1 MGKGEKFIPEWRTFV
16 DSHTRVEIRQLTNY
30 KAHSHHLYFTNSGW
44 YDSGHKLVFGSDRCN
59 RTNLFSLDLAG
70 GEITQ
75 LTDLEP
81 ANADFLFT
89 SINPCRSEAYFWHE
103 RTLVALDLVTLD
115 ERRLYRL
122 PDGYAFN
129 MTSVTADG
137 KYVCTGIYEDL
148 SERFKVDLLHGYV
161 GFAEYWEAMPHSQI
175 LRISTENG
183 TTEVVF
189 EENYWIGHANASPTL
204 PSIATYCHEG
214 PWQKVDQRIWGVNL
228 DSGEVWKIRPPLHGE
243 AVGHEYWLA
252 DGEQIGYH
260 GHYKSGD
267 IQEFERATPKPTSY
281 HGQHKSGEPF
291 YGSIRYDNT
300 GQVEAAF
307 PSDSTHFQSNDL
319 NLIVGDGS
327 REKPQ
332 LLLWRFRN
340 GRFEAPRV
348 VLTHRGTFQVQQLHV
363 HPRFSPDGRQI
374 LFTSDLTGYGQLYLV
389 DTPDFDSLPE
399 T

>member
-1 MGKGEKFIPEWRTFV
+1 MAKGTQFKPEWHVFSDPQT
-16 DSHTRVEIRQLTNY
+16 HVEIKQLTGY

-59 RTNLFSLDLAG
+59 QTNLFSLDLTSG
-70 GEITQ
+70 DITQ
-75 LTDLEP
+75 LTDLDP

-89 SINPCRSEAYFWHE
+89 SLNPCHPEAYFWHE
-103 RTLVALDLVTLD
+103 RALVALDLITLE
-115 ERRLYRL
+115 ERRLYQL

-137 KYVCTGIYEDL
+137 RYVCTGIYEDL
-148 SERFKVDLLHGYV
+148 SARFKVDLLHGYV

-175 LRISTENG
+175 LKISTEHG
-183 TTEVVF
+183 GAEVVF

-214 PWQKVDQRIWGVNL
+214 PWHKIDHRIWGVNL
-228 DSGEVWKIRPPLHGE
+228 DSGEVWKIRTPLDGE
-243 AVGHEYWLA
+243 PVGHEYWLA

-260 GHYKSGD
+260 GHYKSG
-267 IQEFERATPKPTSY
+267 
-281 HGQHKSGEPF
+281 EPF
-291 YGSIRYDNT
+291 YGSIRYENT
-300 GQVEAAF
+300 GRVEAAF

-319 NLIVGDGS
+319 SLIVGDGS

-332 LLLWRFRN
+332 LLLWRFRD
-340 GRFEAPRV
+340 GRFEGPRV

-363 HPRFSPDGRQI
+363 HPRFSPDGQQI
-374 LFTSDLTGYGQLYLV
+374 LFTSDLSGYGQLYLI
-389 DTPDFDSLPE
+389 DTPDFDTLPE
-399 T
+399 M